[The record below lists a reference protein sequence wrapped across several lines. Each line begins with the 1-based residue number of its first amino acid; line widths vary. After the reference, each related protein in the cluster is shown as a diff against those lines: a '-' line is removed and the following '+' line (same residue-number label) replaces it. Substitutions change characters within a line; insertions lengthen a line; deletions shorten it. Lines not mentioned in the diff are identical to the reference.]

1 MSTPGFV
8 PALMQGCTELC
19 GLLVPWERER
29 EKEKQL
35 FFFFFFNP
43 TQNWEGGEDGM
54 ELGLLLYLWEGM
66 AAVLPNAA
74 IPVTEKT
81 PSGGLPCPKQSIKT
95 ASGDCV

>member
-1 MSTPGFV
+1 
-8 PALMQGCTELC
+8 
-19 GLLVPWERER
+19 
-29 EKEKQL
+29 
-35 FFFFFFNP
+35 
-43 TQNWEGGEDGM
+43 M

-95 ASGDCV
+95 ASGDCVWPPQGRGDVRVYTYLLVPTIAG